1 MLVDFELVK
10 FFGQLQQL
18 KKVIKAKQVQKEK
31 EPKTKQKILLKYKLI
46 NLISTGCRRRRR
58 KFFLNNIRNCAS
70 AI

>member
-1 MLVDFELVK
+1 M

-31 EPKTKQKILLKYKLI
+31 EPEKKNNFRIKVIFVLK
-46 NLISTGCRRRRR
+46 ISTGCRRRSK
-58 KFFLNNIRNCAS
+58 KFFLNNIRNCAN